1 MKGDVLS
8 NWTFFKD
15 QWENY
20 EVATGLSEKSKNVRV
35 ATLISVVSRDCFRI
49 LKNLEITDADC
60 KDPAKCI
67 KALESYFKPTQNE
80 IYEYCISGFFR
91 GYLSSRMY
99 TVGLVRENL
108 FSR

>member
-1 MKGDVLS
+1 MEVKGDLLR

-20 EVATGLSEKSKNVRV
+20 KVVTGLRVKSKNIRV
-35 ATLISVVSRDCFRI
+35 ATLISVVGRDYFRI

-80 IYEYCISGFFR
+80 IYEHV
-91 GYLSSRMY
+91 LLM
-99 TVGLVRENL
+99 
-108 FSR
+108 

>member
-1 MKGDVLS
+1 MAFVNISVPTPVEVKGDLLS

-20 EVATGLSEKSKNVRV
+20 EVVTGLREKSKNVRV
-35 ATLISVVSRDCFRI
+35 ATLISVVGRDCFRI

-67 KALESYFKPTQNE
+67 KAPESYFKPTRNE
-80 IYEYCISGFFR
+80 IYEHV
-91 GYLSSRMY
+91 LLM
-99 TVGLVRENL
+99 
-108 FSR
+108 